1 MLNKISEIMKK
12 MYENKILEIPDNNN
26 YKGNWDDVTGLFTPE
41 REITSWSFKLSHH
54 FKTRCEDWGVD
65 LIGC

>member
-1 MLNKISEIMKK
+1 MLRQYVQNIKTAMLNKISEIMKK

-41 REITSWSFKLSHH
+41 REITS
-54 FKTRCEDWGVD
+54 
-65 LIGC
+65 

>member
-1 MLNKISEIMKK
+1 MLNKISAIMKK

-41 REITSWSFKLSHH
+41 REITS
-54 FKTRCEDWGVD
+54 
-65 LIGC
+65 

>member
-1 MLNKISEIMKK
+1 MLCQYVQNIKTAMLNKISAIMKK

-41 REITSWSFKLSHH
+41 REITS
-54 FKTRCEDWGVD
+54 
-65 LIGC
+65 